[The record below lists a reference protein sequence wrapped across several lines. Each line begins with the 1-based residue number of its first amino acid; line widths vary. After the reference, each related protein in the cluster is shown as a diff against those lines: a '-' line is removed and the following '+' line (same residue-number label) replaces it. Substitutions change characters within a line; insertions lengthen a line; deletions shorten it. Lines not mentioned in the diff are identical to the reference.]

1 VFRLPKEDRAG
12 IYTTV
17 IVHLA
22 VVIVL
27 LLAGLERATR
37 PENSFVLD
45 FTKLEEKERLEEEV
59 ERLREEAEFKES
71 IREKIERQ
79 LASAP
84 AVRGVAVDRGALK
97 DDRGTDAEQLYKDA
111 ERLARELAAGY
122 EVKQEDVADPGTPTQ
137 EKEPEKETQTDT
149 PVYSGP
155 SVVSYYLEGRK
166 ASRLPIPA
174 YRCMGAGQV
183 TVLIAVDPGGTVR
196 EAKVDDAVSSK
207 DRCLRDFAV
216 RAARLSKFSAKADA
230 PPKQAGNIVYEFVA
244 QY

>member
-1 VFRLPKEDRAG
+1 MRRLSAEEKAG

-27 LLAGLERATR
+27 LLAGLDWSIHQEKG
-37 PENSFVLD
+37 FLMD
-45 FTKLEEKERLEEEV
+45 FSQLEEKERLQEEI
-59 ERLREEAEFKES
+59 ERLEQEAAFKES
-71 IREKIERQ
+71 IAQRLQQEID
-79 LASAP
+79 AAP
-84 AVRGVAVDRGALK
+84 PVRGVAVDRAALK

-111 ERLARELAAGY
+111 QRLQEELARGHEIQ
-122 EVKQEDVADPGTPTQ
+122 QEEYADPNPVKPAQ
-137 EKEPEKETQTDT
+137 DEPKKEDA

-155 SVVSYYLEGRK
+155 SVVSYYLDGRK
-166 ASRLPIPA
+166 ASKLPIPA

-183 TVLIAVDPGGTVR
+183 TVLIKVAPNGSVVEARVD
-196 EAKVDDAVSSK
+196 ESVSSADK
-207 DRCLRDFAV
+207 CLKEFAV

-230 PPKQAGNIVYEFVA
+230 PARQQGNIVYEFVA